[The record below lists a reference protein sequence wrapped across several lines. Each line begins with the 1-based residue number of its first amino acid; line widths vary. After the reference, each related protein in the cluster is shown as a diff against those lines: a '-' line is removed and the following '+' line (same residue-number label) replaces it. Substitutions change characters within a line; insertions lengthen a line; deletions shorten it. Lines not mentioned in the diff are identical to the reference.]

1 VDLLDPKE
9 IATSIFDEIKS
20 IGPQHDESWESRV
33 KERLEKW
40 AEGFVAE
47 IKSALEQVRVKAG
60 DRLIA
65 KAAFAGATCLDCGHP
80 PHVRANCAV
89 MDDAVYGV
97 GHQCR
102 CGLSG

>member
-1 VDLLDPKE
+1 MDLLNPKE

-20 IGPQHDESWESRV
+20 IDPQHESWPSIV

-40 AEGFVAE
+40 AEGLVSE
-47 IKSALEQVRVKAG
+47 IKAVLEQVRVKAG

-80 PHVRANCAV
+80 PHVIANCPV
-89 MDDAVYGV
+89 MFDTVRGV